1 MVRGAHRELMMKTR
15 SPDGVPTEVYLSFV
29 ASLFGNR
36 KTLFTGMI
44 VHVVTY
50 AAVYAKSGD
59 AFYIYLTG
67 IFACVCLFRIYWF
80 GRFDR
85 TDKNAL
91 SRSDIAEWELRYL
104 YGGVATTTILGI
116 GSGYSIYFLRDS
128 FCELACIS
136 VTLASM
142 VSVVGRNYGSSKAV
156 NLQTLS
162 ACVPIMIG
170 FLLVGDPYMAVLAV
184 LLVPFLLTTRMMANG
199 VREFL
204 YNYVIASREVSL
216 IADRFDTALNNM
228 PHGLFMVDGNNRIQ
242 VANRKACELL
252 HLGNQESLKDCDLDV
267 VLRYGSRHTFV
278 DGSLPSLIQR
288 QLTQLTDGSLSRT
301 LVEFSENLFLEFTAS
316 RRPDGVVVLIFE
328 DVTPRIRAER
338 RILHMVRYDP
348 LTGLPNREFF
358 VESVQ
363 DWFRRHGGGGRV
375 GFLILDVDEFK
386 HVNDM
391 KGHVTGDRLLCR
403 VADELQ
409 RIVGDETIVGRLMG
423 DQFVLFFPDEKGL
436 DLGERIRATHAA
448 ICGSYEVDGTTFRV
462 NFSAGYVILGSD
474 EFRQEE
480 WQIKVDL
487 ALFEAKSRAKGSCVA
502 FEQEMDARYVERQK
516 LKVDLREA
524 VEKGGLHVVYQPMYR
539 PDGTHIECCEALV
552 RWVHPERGS
561 IPPNVFIQ
569 IAEEMGIVS
578 EITRFVLQQACADCA
593 SWPDDIGVSV
603 NLSVQDLRNENI
615 LSVVADALGRAGLP
629 ASRLHLEV
637 TEGSLLD
644 ELGVA
649 RSVLTHLRGR
659 GVTIAI
665 DDFGTGFSSLSYL
678 DNLPVDVI
686 KIDRSFVRNISEE
699 ARGFKLLRG
708 IVHLSR
714 ELDLRIVVEGVETE
728 DQLMLLNKYQ
738 CADLIQGYVFSVPLP
753 SRSLLGLMEAL
764 ANKSAATQRQK
775 MIV

>member
-1 MVRGAHRELMMKTR
+1 
-15 SPDGVPTEVYLSFV
+15 
-29 ASLFGNR
+29 
-36 KTLFTGMI
+36 
-44 VHVVTY
+44 
-50 AAVYAKSGD
+50 
-59 AFYIYLTG
+59 
-67 IFACVCLFRIYWF
+67 
-80 GRFDR
+80 
-85 TDKNAL
+85 
-91 SRSDIAEWELRYL
+91 
-104 YGGVATTTILGI
+104 
-116 GSGYSIYFLRDS
+116 
-128 FCELACIS
+128 
-136 VTLASM
+136 
-142 VSVVGRNYGSSKAV
+142 
-156 NLQTLS
+156 
-162 ACVPIMIG
+162 
-170 FLLVGDPYMAVLAV
+170 
-184 LLVPFLLTTRMMANG
+184 
-199 VREFL
+199 
-204 YNYVIASREVSL
+204 
-216 IADRFDTALNNM
+216 
-228 PHGLFMVDGNNRIQ
+228 
-242 VANRKACELL
+242 
-252 HLGNQESLKDCDLDV
+252 
-267 VLRYGSRHTFV
+267 
-278 DGSLPSLIQR
+278 
-288 QLTQLTDGSLSRT
+288 
-301 LVEFSENLFLEFTAS
+301 
-316 RRPDGVVVLIFE
+316 
-328 DVTPRIRAER
+328 
-338 RILHMVRYDP
+338 MVRYDP

-363 DWFRRHGGGGRV
+363 DWFRRHDGGGKV

-409 RIVGDETIVGRLMG
+409 RIVGDATIVGRLMG
-423 DQFVLFFPDEKGL
+423 DQFVLFFPDEGGVDL
-436 DLGERIRATHAA
+436 DARIRETHEA
-448 ICGSYEVDGTTFRV
+448 ICGFYEVDGTTFRV
-462 NFSAGYVILGSD
+462 SFSAGYVVLGSD

-516 LKVDLREA
+516 LKVDLGEA
-524 VEKGGLHVVYQPMYR
+524 VEQGGLHVVYQPMYK
-539 PDGTHIECCEALV
+539 PNGTRIECCEALV

-593 SWPDDIGVSV
+593 SWPGDIGVSV

-615 LSVVADALGRAGLP
+615 LDVVSDALGEAGLP

-637 TEGSLLD
+637 TEGSLLA
-644 ELGVA
+644 EMGVA
-649 RSVLTHLRGR
+649 RSILTHLRSR

-699 ARGFKLLRG
+699 ARGFRLLRG

-728 DQLMLLNKYQ
+728 EQLMLLNKYQ

-753 SRSLLGLMEAL
+753 SKSLLGLMEAL
-764 ANKSAATQRQK
+764 ASKSAAMLRQK
-775 MIV
+775 KMV